1 MSGAS
6 VVDFK
11 RVRRYHCR
19 FERSITILR
28 YRLLAAFAAVLA
40 GVTASPSDAAQR
52 GSSAA
57 VQSASGYEQRGDVR
71 AFIDELVREHGFSR
85 KTLTRWFRDVRY
97 QPKIVEAMER
107 PIVAPPRW
115 FEYAPQFITPARIE
129 GGVAFWQAHA
139 DSLARAE
146 REFGVPPQIIVAIVG
161 VETFYGRNVGNY
173 RVIDALTTLAFDYPR
188 RAAFFRGEL
197 REFLL
202 LAREEKFKPLVPKG
216 SFAGAFGVP
225 QFMPGSVRAYAID
238 YDGDGHV
245 DLWQSGDDAVG
256 SIANYLARHD
266 WLRGQPIWSKAT
278 IAPSQRDAVL
288 RRLDGG
294 LSERRPLAA
303 WNADG
308 VAAER
313 LPDPM
318 SPEPVGLLALEVADA
333 ENDADAQDLRI
344 VFPNFYVITR
354 YNKSRLYA
362 SAVTSLAEA
371 IRAQYDRERGSA
383 LRGSERS
390 GAGNELARRP
400 VRILR

>member
-6 VVDFK
+6 VVDLK

-19 FERSITILR
+19 FPRSITILR
-28 YRLLAAFAAVLA
+28 YRLLAAFAAALA
-40 GVTASPSDAAQR
+40 GVTAFPSDAAPR
-52 GSSAA
+52 RPSA

-71 AFIDELVREHGFSR
+71 AFIDELVRDHGFSR

-107 PIVAPPRW
+107 PIVAPPKW
-115 FEYAPQFITPARIE
+115 FEYAPQFLTAARID
-129 GGVAFWQAHA
+129 GGVAFWQEHA
-139 DSLARAE
+139 DALARAE
-146 REFGVPPQIIVAIVG
+146 LDFGVPPEIIVAIVG
-161 VETFYGRNVGNY
+161 VETFYGRNVGSY

-197 REFLL
+197 RQFLL
-202 LAREEKFKPLVPKG
+202 LAREEKFSPLVPKG
-216 SFAGAFGVP
+216 SFAGAFGVA

-238 YDGDGHV
+238 YDGDGRI
-245 DLWQSGDDAVG
+245 DLGQSGDDAVG

-266 WLRGQPIWSKAT
+266 WLRGQPIWSKAM
-278 IAPSQRDAVL
+278 IASSQREAVL

-294 LSERRPLAA
+294 LSERRPLEA

-318 SPEPVGLLALEVADA
+318 SPEPVGLLALETADA
-333 ENDADAQDLRI
+333 DGDTDAQDLRI

-371 IRAQYDRERGSA
+371 IRAQHDSRRGSA
-383 LRGSERS
+383 PR
-390 GAGNELARRP
+390 
-400 VRILR
+400 

>member
-1 MSGAS
+1 M
-6 VVDFK
+6 
-11 RVRRYHCR
+11 
-19 FERSITILR
+19 R
-28 YRLLAAFAAVLA
+28 YRLLAAFAAALA
-40 GVTASPSDAAQR
+40 GVTAFPSDAASR
-52 GSSAA
+52 RPSA

-71 AFIDELVREHGFSR
+71 AFIDELVRDHGFSR

-107 PIVAPPRW
+107 PIVAPPKW
-115 FEYAPQFITPARIE
+115 FEYAPQFLTAARID

-139 DSLARAE
+139 DALARAE
-146 REFGVPPQIIVAIVG
+146 RDFGVPPEIIVAIVG
-161 VETFYGRNVGNY
+161 VETFYGRNVGSY

-197 REFLL
+197 RQFLL
-202 LAREEKFKPLVPKG
+202 LAREEKFSPLVPKG
-216 SFAGAFGVP
+216 SFAGAFGVA

-238 YDGDGHV
+238 YDGDGRI

-266 WLRGQPIWSKAT
+266 WLRGQPIWSKAM
-278 IAPSQRDAVL
+278 IASSQREAVL

-294 LSERRPLAA
+294 LSERRPLEA

-318 SPEPVGLLALEVADA
+318 SPGPVGLLALETADA
-333 ENDADAQDLRI
+333 DGDTDAQDLRI

-371 IRAQYDRERGSA
+371 IRAQHDSRRGSA
-383 LRGSERS
+383 PR
-390 GAGNELARRP
+390 
-400 VRILR
+400 